1 MGLILSVN
9 RFKSAFRRGPSLF
22 FESDFFDWETWFGI
36 IVMNELNVERKLRRM
51 DSIKT
56 ISTDELEQKLK
67 NGEDLL
73 LVDVREDEE
82 VEEGM
87 IPGAKHIKMG
97 EIPESLDQFDKDK
110 EYIFICRSG
119 NRSGNVAHYLQEQG
133 YKVVNM
139 EGGMMNW
146 AGDTAAKK

>member
-1 MGLILSVN
+1 
-9 RFKSAFRRGPSLF
+9 
-22 FESDFFDWETWFGI
+22 
-36 IVMNELNVERKLRRM
+36 M
-51 DSIKT
+51 DTIKT
-56 ISTDELEQKLK
+56 ITTDELEQKLK

-82 VEEGM
+82 VAEGV

-97 EIPESLDQFDKDK
+97 EIPESLDQFDKEK

-119 NRSGNVAHYLQEQG
+119 NRSGNVAHYMQEQG

-146 AGDTAAKK
+146 AGETAEKK

>member
-1 MGLILSVN
+1 M
-9 RFKSAFRRGPSLF
+9 
-22 FESDFFDWETWFGI
+22 
-36 IVMNELNVERKLRRM
+36 M
-51 DSIKT
+51 DTIKT
-56 ISTDELEQKLK
+56 ITTDELEKKLS

-97 EIPESLDQFDKDK
+97 EIPESLDQFEKDK

-119 NRSGNVAHYLQEQG
+119 NRSGNVANYMQEQG

-146 AGDTAAKK
+146 SGETAAKK

>member
-1 MGLILSVN
+1 VN
-9 RFKSAFRRGPSLF
+9 GNT
-22 FESDFFDWETWFGI
+22 FDI
-36 IVMNELNVERKLRRM
+36 INIDYHERVKKM
-51 DSIKT
+51 SEIKT
-56 ISTDELEQKLK
+56 ITTDELNKKLK

-87 IPGAKHIKMG
+87 IPGARHIKMG
-97 EIPESLDQFDKDK
+97 DIPESLDKFDKDK

-119 NRSGNVAHYLQEQG
+119 NRSGNVAHYMKDQG
-133 YKVVNM
+133 FKVVNM

-146 AGDTAAKK
+146 AGETAPKK

>member
-1 MGLILSVN
+1 
-9 RFKSAFRRGPSLF
+9 
-22 FESDFFDWETWFGI
+22 
-36 IVMNELNVERKLRRM
+36 MNDERKM
-51 DSIKT
+51 TMEMIKT
-56 ISTDELEQKLK
+56 ITTDELEKKLK

-82 VEEGM
+82 VAEGM

-119 NRSGNVAHYLQEQG
+119 NRSGNVAHYMKEQG

-146 AGDTAAKK
+146 AGETAEKK

>member
-1 MGLILSVN
+1 MC
-9 RFKSAFRRGPSLF
+9 KF
-22 FESDFFDWETWFGI
+22 FVIGNTFDI
-36 IVMNELNVERKLRRM
+36 IKMDYHERVKKM
-51 DSIKT
+51 TEIKT
-56 ISTDELEQKLK
+56 ITTDELNKKLQ

-87 IPGAKHIKMG
+87 IPGARHIKMG
-97 EIPESLDQFDKDK
+97 DIPESLDKFEKDK

-119 NRSGNVAHYLQEQG
+119 NRSGNVAHYMQEQG

-146 AGDTAAKK
+146 GGETAPKK

>member
-1 MGLILSVN
+1 ML
-9 RFKSAFRRGPSLF
+9 K
-22 FESDFFDWETWFGI
+22 
-36 IVMNELNVERKLRRM
+36 M

-56 ISTDELEQKLK
+56 ITTDELEKKLK
-67 NGEDLL
+67 NGENLL

-119 NRSGNVAHYLQEQG
+119 NRSGNVAHYMHEQG

-146 AGDTAAKK
+146 AGETAAKK